1 VLSAEDAAEDSMDE
15 YPDEAA
21 EESLED
27 SGESSGEA
35 KLFMRI
41 FLCLTGLLIGVQSF
55 GDELKNPFVCFLT
68 IAQPLAES
76 VGCRRA

>member
-1 VLSAEDAAEDSMDE
+1 MGVLSAEDAAEDSMDE

-35 KLFMRI
+35 KLFMRK
-41 FLCLTGLLIGVQSF
+41 FLCLPSLLVGIQSF
-55 GDELKNPFVCFLT
+55 GD
-68 IAQPLAES
+68 
-76 VGCRRA
+76 